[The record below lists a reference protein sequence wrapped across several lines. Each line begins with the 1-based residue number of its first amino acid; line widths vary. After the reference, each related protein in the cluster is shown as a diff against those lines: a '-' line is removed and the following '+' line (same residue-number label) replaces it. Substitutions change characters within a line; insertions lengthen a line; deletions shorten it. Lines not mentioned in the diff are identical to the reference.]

1 MTLKG
6 KQRNNISMAVTRL
19 QSEALLLRCAWQEVV
34 CTESCEEQGYSH
46 ESNAEANLLYGLS
59 PPPAQEAWGAWLRI
73 LCGVWCEHTRKCST
87 ELPYAP
93 IIRPVLH
100 VPAGQMLECLCT
112 WWVLR
117 GLCQ

>member
-6 KQRNNISMAVTRL
+6 RQGNNISMAVTRL

-59 PPPAQEAWGAWLRI
+59 PPHTCTGGLGGLAANPMR
-73 LCGVWCEHTRKCST
+73 GV
-87 ELPYAP
+87 
-93 IIRPVLH
+93 V
-100 VPAGQMLECLCT
+100 
-112 WWVLR
+112 
-117 GLCQ
+117 